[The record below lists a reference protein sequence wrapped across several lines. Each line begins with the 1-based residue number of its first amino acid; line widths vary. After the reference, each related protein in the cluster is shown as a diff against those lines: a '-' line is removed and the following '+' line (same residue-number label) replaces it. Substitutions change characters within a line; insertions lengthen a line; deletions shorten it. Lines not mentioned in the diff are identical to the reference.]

1 MDKVANYYLYFISDR
16 INYNNYLLIILLFA
30 MSFICDICH
39 KSTGSSY
46 SKLIAEIREKK
57 NSDEN
62 KDNTGATLPPSSNTI
77 KSLEEKSKMAHLE
90 CCSPE
95 QIKHIL
101 LSQAE
106 DQIKFYKNIID
117 LIKEEK
123 GKENDINYFLNKLY
137 NFEQKY
143 GSLDE
148 IRQGTS
154 IDRDL
159 FIYALIEELKRKSQ
173 KD

>member
-1 MDKVANYYLYFISDR
+1 
-16 INYNNYLLIILLFA
+16 

-39 KSTGSSY
+39 KSNGSLY

-57 NSDEN
+57 KSKND
-62 KDNTGATLPPSSNTI
+62 DNITTSSYSSSSSSSNAI
-77 KSLEEKSKMAHLE
+77 ESLKEKSKIAHIE
-90 CCSPE
+90 CCSHE
-95 QIKHIL
+95 QIKQIL

-106 DQIKFYKNIID
+106 DQIRFYKDIID

-123 GKENDINYFLNKLY
+123 GKDNKSFLNKLN

-143 GSLDE
+143 GSFDE

-154 IDRDL
+154 IDRDI
-159 FIYALIEELKRKSQ
+159 FTYALIAELKRKSQ
-173 KD
+173 TE